1 MAVDLGKG
9 TTSREVYVPDEGLKE
24 KFFSYE
30 GRLNRERY
38 ILRSLAVG
46 FVTAILMFFAFFIS
60 EKVATLI
67 NVAAIVIQ
75 IMLGIRRT
83 HDIGK
88 SGWWMFLIVV
98 PLVNII
104 WGLVLIFK
112 KGDNGMNEYGI
123 DPLEC

>member
-1 MAVDLGKG
+1 
-9 TTSREVYVPDEGLKE
+9 
-24 KFFSYE
+24 
-30 GRLNRERY
+30 
-38 ILRSLAVG
+38 
-46 FVTAILMFFAFFIS
+46 MFLAFFIS

-75 IMLGIRRT
+75 IMLGVRRT

-104 WGLVLIFK
+104 WGSTDIQ
-112 KGDNGMNEYGI
+112 KGDNGMNEYGA
-123 DPLEC
+123 DQLER

>member
-1 MAVDLGKG
+1 MAVDLGKR
-9 TTSREVYVPDEGLKE
+9 TSTSDASVSNESLREKY
-24 KFFSYE
+24 FSYE

-46 FVTAILMFFAFFIS
+46 FVAAILMLMAFFIS

-88 SGWWMFLIVV
+88 PGGWMILVVV
-98 PLVNII
+98 PIVNII

-112 KGDNGMNEYGI
+112 KGDTGANKYGP
-123 DPLEC
+123 DPLMR

>member
-1 MAVDLGKG
+1 M
-9 TTSREVYVPDEGLKE
+9 
-24 KFFSYE
+24 
-30 GRLNRERY
+30 NRERY

-46 FVTAILMFFAFFIS
+46 FVTAILMFLAFFIS

-75 IMLGIRRT
+75 IMLGVRRT

-104 WGLVLIFK
+104 WGVVLIFK
-112 KGDNGMNEYGI
+112 KGDNGMNEYGA
-123 DPLEC
+123 DPLER